1 MEGNLL
7 HKQLD
12 QATNDNSQSAIDAN
26 NNNNTRRK
34 LVAGN
39 LKMNR
44 ILPLF

>member
-12 QATNDNSQSAIDAN
+12 QVTSDNSQSAIDAN
-26 NNNNTRRK
+26 NNTRRK
-34 LVAGN
+34 LV

>member
-26 NNNNTRRK
+26 NNNTRPT

>member
-7 HKQLD
+7 HKQLN
-12 QATNDNSQSAIDAN
+12 QATNDNNQSAIDA

>member
-1 MEGNLL
+1 MEGNLV

-12 QATNDNSQSAIDAN
+12 QVTNDNSQSNIDA